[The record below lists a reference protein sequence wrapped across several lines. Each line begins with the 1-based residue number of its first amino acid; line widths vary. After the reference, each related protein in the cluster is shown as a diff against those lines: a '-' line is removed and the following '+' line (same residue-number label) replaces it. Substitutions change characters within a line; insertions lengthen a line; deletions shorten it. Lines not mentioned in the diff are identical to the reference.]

1 MYMID
6 EILWIKV
13 LKWKNKINIDIQIE
27 ICEGRSTS
35 YSSILMKK
43 EKY

>member
-6 EILWIKV
+6 QILWIKAF
-13 LKWKNKINIDIQIE
+13 KWKNKINIDIQIE
-27 ICEGRSTS
+27 IWEGRSTS